1 MNSDNFIQILQ
12 KGFHVTLGATTSLIE
27 VLQDPQKRDEN
38 FSKLG
43 AEFNE
48 LAQIWAEKGEI
59 TEQEA
64 RNFVDK
70 MWKQRQNQQNQYT
83 SSDGDTNNIDIIDI
97 SATTSETPANIKEDL
112 QELTAQIAAMRA
124 ELERLQNQ
132 QDS

>member
-1 MNSDNFIQILQ
+1 MNSDNFIQLLQ

-64 RNFVDK
+64 RNFVDNMLK
-70 MWKQRQNQQNQYT
+70 QNQQNQDA
-83 SSDGDTNNIDIIDI
+83 SSGSYSNNDIIDI
-97 SATTSETPANIKEDL
+97 SATTSETPGNIKEDL